1 MATAQQKG
9 SGFDWLFTNWYSDN
23 GYTYILLP
31 DNYDASKLTAQL
43 DAFASRHIPKK
54 SKAIHHYGLEKLTD
68 IYLHSDRENQVGKT
82 GNISTLYIFSA
93 IAIFI
98 ILIASVNFINLS
110 TARAAERA
118 KEVAIKK
125 VNGVSRQQLL
135 LQFFIESFLMT
146 FIALVIAVMLASVLL
161 PAFDQFSGRDLRFDL
176 LTSVHLEAFIIL
188 FLTIG
193 LLSGSYPAFVLSAFK
208 PVTALKGNLRSSAW
222 SVGIRKGLV
231 VFQFVVSVVLIVS
244 TIVVYH
250 QLEFMQQ
257 HDLGFNPS
265 QTLVLNFE
273 GDTTVQHQYK
283 YIKTA
288 LAKIPGVKSVTAS
301 SNTPGDL
308 QQGGWSMD
316 FAKKTGDTVHTEMPI
331 YLTDFDFLAQYHIT
345 MVAGRAFSPEYPAD
359 TAESMLINET
369 ALRKLGFNNAD
380 EAIGV
385 KVGTYPT
392 DGKIIGVFKDFHF
405 EGLQKAIQPLAMRV
419 LPNKFSV
426 FSLELNTHNVQQ
438 TVTAVAA
445 LWKNV
450 APQRPLEYSFL
461 DESFNRQY
469 QAETKFGQLFAVFT
483 TLAIGIACF
492 GLFGLALFSVKQ
504 RTKEIGI
511 RKVVGASVTQIAGLL
526 SKDFITLVF
535 IAICIGS
542 PIAWY
547 VMNKWIQGFAYRIQ
561 ISWWI
566 FILGGTIAV
575 AIALIT
581 IAYQALKAAV
591 VNPVK
596 SLRSE

>member
-1 MATAQQKG
+1 
-9 SGFDWLFTNWYSDN
+9 
-23 GYTYILLP
+23 
-31 DNYDASKLTAQL
+31 
-43 DAFASRHIPKK
+43 
-54 SKAIHHYGLEKLTD
+54 
-68 IYLHSDRENQVGKT
+68 
-82 GNISTLYIFSA
+82 
-93 IAIFI
+93 
-98 ILIASVNFINLS
+98 
-110 TARAAERA
+110 
-118 KEVAIKK
+118 
-125 VNGVSRQQLL
+125 
-135 LQFFIESFLMT
+135 
-146 FIALVIAVMLASVLL
+146 
-161 PAFDQFSGRDLRFDL
+161 
-176 LTSVHLEAFIIL
+176 
-188 FLTIG
+188 
-193 LLSGSYPAFVLSAFK
+193 
-208 PVTALKGNLRSSAW
+208 
-222 SVGIRKGLV
+222 
-231 VFQFVVSVVLIVS
+231 
-244 TIVVYH
+244 
-250 QLEFMQQ
+250 
-257 HDLGFNPS
+257 
-265 QTLVLNFE
+265 LVLNFE

-331 YLTDFDFLAQYHIT
+331 YLTDFDFLSQYHIT

-369 ALRKLGFNNAD
+369 ALHKLGFNSAE

-419 LPNKFSV
+419 LTNKFSV

-483 TLAIGIACF
+483 SLAIGIACF

-511 RKVVGASVTQIAGLL
+511 RKVVGASVAQIAGLL

>member
-1 MATAQQKG
+1 V
-9 SGFDWLFTNWYSDN
+9 
-23 GYTYILLP
+23 
-31 DNYDASKLTAQL
+31 SKLTTQL
-43 DAFASRHIPKK
+43 DAFAARHITGK
-54 SKAIHHYGLEKLTD
+54 SKVIHHYGLEKLTD

-135 LQFFIESFLMT
+135 VQFFIESFLMT
-146 FIALVIAVMLASVLL
+146 FIALVIAVLLSSVLL
-161 PAFDQFSGRDLRFDL
+161 PAFDQFSGRELHFDL
-176 LTSVHLEAFIIL
+176 FTPTHVIAFFIL
-188 FLTIG
+188 IGTIG

-208 PVTALKGNLRSSAW
+208 PISALKGNLKSSAW
-222 SVGIRKGLV
+222 SVGVRKGLV

-250 QLEFMQQ
+250 QLKFMQQ
-257 HDLGFNPS
+257 HELGFNRS

-288 LAKIPGVKSVTAS
+288 LLKMPGVKSVTAS

-308 QQGGWSMD
+308 QPGGWSMD

-331 YLTDFDFLAQYHIT
+331 YLTDFDFLTQYHIT
-345 MVAGRAFSPEYPAD
+345 IVAGRAFSPEYPAD
-359 TAESMLINET
+359 ATESMLINET
-369 ALRKLGFNNAD
+369 ALHKLGFNNAE

-392 DGKIIGVFKDFHF
+392 DGKIIGIFKDFHF

-438 TVTAVAA
+438 TVAA
-445 LWKNV
+445 IATLWKTV

-469 QAETKFGQLFAVFT
+469 QAETKFGQLFALFT

-511 RKVVGASVTQIAGLL
+511 RKVVGASVAQIAALL
-526 SKDFITLVF
+526 SKDFITLVL

-547 VMNKWIQGFAYRIQ
+547 VMDKWIKGFAYRIH

-575 AIALIT
+575 TIALFT
-581 IAYQALKAAV
+581 IVYQALKAAI